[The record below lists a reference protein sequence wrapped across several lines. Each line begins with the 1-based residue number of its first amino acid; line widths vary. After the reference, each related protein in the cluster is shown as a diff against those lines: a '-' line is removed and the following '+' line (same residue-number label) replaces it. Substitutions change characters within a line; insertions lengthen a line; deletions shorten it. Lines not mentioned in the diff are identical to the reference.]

1 MANDLRQY
9 QRIKDAYEEMRRRKE
24 RTDGALEEMYRRL
37 HENHGCR
44 NKEEA
49 TKLAKA
55 MREKR
60 EKILEEYES
69 ELNLLREKYQ
79 DVFEEHGIEIEEGI
93 GTLPLRRVSRQG

>member
-9 QRIKDAYEEMRRRKE
+9 QRIKDAYEEMPAGRSVLMVPSKRCIGGCT
-24 RTDGALEEMYRRL
+24 RTTAAGTMRPR
-37 HENHGCR
+37 
-44 NKEEA
+44 
-49 TKLAKA
+49 KLAKA